1 MIKSELVQ
9 KIAEKNSHLSHR
21 EVERLV
27 SAIFDEI
34 TNALSAGGRVELRG
48 FGAFSVKSRPE
59 RVGRN
64 PRTGQKVEIS
74 EKNVPYFKTG
84 KLLKERLN
92 K

>member
-48 FGAFSVKSRPE
+48 FGSFSVKSRPG

-64 PRTGQKVEIS
+64 PRTGEKVEIS

>member
-27 SAIFDEI
+27 SAIFDEM
-34 TNALSAGGRVELRG
+34 TNALSAGDRVELRG
-48 FGAFSVKSRPE
+48 FGAFSVKSRPG

>member
-27 SAIFDEI
+27 YTIFDEI

-48 FGAFSVKSRPE
+48 FGAFSVKSRPG

>member
-1 MIKSELVQ
+1 MIKSELVK

-34 TNALSAGGRVELRG
+34 ANALSAGGRVELRG

>member
-1 MIKSELVQ
+1 MIKSELIQ

-48 FGAFSVKSRPE
+48 FGAFSVKSRPG

>member
-84 KLLKERLN
+84 KLLKELLN

>member
-1 MIKSELVQ
+1 MIKSELVK

-34 TNALSAGGRVELRG
+34 ANALSAGGRVELRG

-74 EKNVPYFKTG
+74 EKNVPFFKTG